1 MKSIYQII
9 LFTTTLVIGLS
20 AKIVKTGCECTTV
33 DLRATDFWCA
43 HNRCGDNCDA
53 QHCGGFCTKTCVGLA
68 TTASI
73 TEPVTEAITEAVT
86 LAVKVTDAPEETG
99 SSIGNVQLVEG
110 DFVSVEDY
118 EGEYVT
124 E

>member
-1 MKSIYQII
+1 MKSNYQII
-9 LFTTTLVIGLS
+9 LFTTTLVMGLS

-53 QHCGGFCTKTCVGLA
+53 QHCGGFCIKTCVGLA
-68 TTASI
+68 TT
-73 TEPVTEAITEAVT
+73 EAVT
-86 LAVKVTDAPEETG
+86 ETVTQAIAVTSAVKMTDAPEETG
-99 SSIGNVQLVEG
+99 SSTGLVEG

-124 E
+124 